1 MWCLRNGHLFNI
13 TKCHIKALLEG
24 NKGGLGEIKKCN
36 FERLSK
42 FLLHL
47 EEDRRTRQAL
57 TIIPRPR
64 IAGRV
69 VRRGRTPPPL
79 YHHETL
85 NDPRSNTFSRSCPS
99 VVGHGRIGKASAPV
113 GCVSC
118 RGNMWVGEKSEAY
131 MCVYIYIYI
140 YI

>member
-36 FERLSK
+36 FFERLSK

-57 TIIPRPR
+57 TISRPR
-64 IAGRV
+64 IAGR
-69 VRRGRTPPPL
+69 
-79 YHHETL
+79 
-85 NDPRSNTFSRSCPS
+85 
-99 VVGHGRIGKASAPV
+99 A
-113 GCVSC
+113 
-118 RGNMWVGEKSEAY
+118 
-131 MCVYIYIYI
+131 
-140 YI
+140 